1 MYLLTQPRFPAGT
14 YTMASYLPSYILNTL
29 LIIPHFL
36 ISVRNALLPITPAI
50 AQPYPPPQP
59 PALPPSSVPTA
70 PPASEVAKAAEELS
84 EHEASASDTGSE
96 ADVESNSS
104 GVESSWVHA

>member
-1 MYLLTQPRFPAGT
+1 
-14 YTMASYLPSYILNTL
+14 MASYLPSHILNTL

-59 PALPPSSVPTA
+59 PVAHLPVVDTA
-70 PPASEVAKAAEELS
+70 PPAPEVAKAAEELS
-84 EHEASASDTGSE
+84 EPEASASDTGSE
-96 ADVESNSS
+96 AEVESNSS
-104 GVESSWVHA
+104 GVESSWIHA